1 MILCLRDNFQIF
13 FQESRN
19 LGKKLI
25 SQQDR
30 LLESRRSETILHCL
44 DVDRVS
50 WSQIY
55 DWISCSRLIMMK
67 CMPRPRQMYTSFRAR
82 VPMLVKYQKCA
93 LAEGTRS
100 KYITLAFVMAYECR
114 LSWRVSTAV
123 RCHLRGNSSGRE
135 THSRYDQTWRRYPII
150 NLRPANPIYVKA
162 VRYCFTPSAF

>member
-1 MILCLRDNFQIF
+1 M
-13 FQESRN
+13 RN

-55 DWISCSRLIMMK
+55 DWISSSHLIMMK
-67 CMPRPRQMYTSFRAR
+67 CMPRPRQMCTSFRAR
-82 VPMLVKYQKCA
+82 APMLAKYQKCA
-93 LAEGTRS
+93 LAEGSRS
-100 KYITLAFVMAYECR
+100 KYTTLASVMAYECR
-114 LSWRVSTAV
+114 LSCRVSTTV
-123 RCHLRGNSSGRE
+123 RCHLRGNPSGRE
-135 THSRYDQTWRRYPII
+135 THSRYDQTLRRHPII

-162 VRYCFTPSAF
+162 AQYCFTTSAF